1 MIVGEAA
8 IFTIT
13 NGGCC
18 KKGKKN
24 VLTVI
29 FIWFISFDALIPDL
43 TNYLKGMV
51 IQKIGPQ

>member
-43 TNYLKGMV
+43 TNNLKGMV